1 MGLTSLSWSLRG
13 CLRYPDRH
21 WPDMDCLSRRLHVH
35 PHAAHGWGK
44 AQAFLFPLGEKH
56 IFCVFLMIAIP
67 LSYAAEQSCPG
78 AAGFEPASHHFIM
91 NKSRLT
97 AYPAPGARAP
107 AGAGAGSLP
116 NGMPGLMSACLP
128 FNNSNG
134 LKPFDRNHQI
144 LLAVHDLFYILV
156 GKAALFRHVRLTF
169 LPQDDALFLQIQYD
183 LLTGKCRHG
192 LLQLCGHGKRES

>member
-1 MGLTSLSWSLRG
+1 
-13 CLRYPDRH
+13 
-21 WPDMDCLSRRLHVH
+21 MDCRSRRLHVH

-56 IFCVFLMIAIP
+56 VFCVFLMIAIP
-67 LSYAAEQSCPG
+67 LSYAAEPFCPG
-78 AAGFEPASHHFIM
+78 AAGFEPASHHSIM

-116 NGMPGLMSACLP
+116 NGMPCLISACLP

-134 LKPFDRNHQI
+134 LKPPDRNHQI
-144 LLAVHDLFYILV
+144 LLVIHNLLDVLI
-156 GKAALFRHVRLTF
+156 GKPALLRHVSLSLLT
-169 LPQDDALFLQIQYD
+169 QNHTLFL
-183 LLTGKCRHG
+183 
-192 LLQLCGHGKRES
+192 